1 MKLLFLYDA
10 NTRKAYNFVQGFS
23 FHIRAHCLLVELSEP
38 LSDRFFSLD
47 DLQQKAKIKNRRRE
61 HLSRVESISAI
72 IGKNGSGKTMTA
84 RLMGR
89 LFGEF
94 PPYRGWMEIVADG
107 TEVILYGK
115 NDIDIFEAKN
125 NLERHGFLVV
135 DKRGKKVVECP
146 YECIYYT
153 PFCADHKVWS
163 DEQGHYYE
171 LSPAAYFDQPDCK
184 ISKVVIPSPQSVEIQ
199 TTPLKKYS
207 HLMQEEVIEF
217 VADYY
222 ANGLDGI
229 AHGSFPIPSYASIS
243 DDRFQTVEMISARE
257 DARNDVS
264 VAGSAYKDLFLF
276 AAGEL
281 NVQAMC
287 CAILKAAV
295 MLIDKKLS
303 KLDYSEIKKSKFLK
317 FLKALCEFGKLVRAA
332 DREKGRAGE
341 LGMIW
346 HRVLKKD
353 QRSECYEIITNALEL
368 MASEKEACQIV
379 KWDQLNIIWKA
390 LVKIDEKY
398 EGDFDDDMMLCSFK
412 DHESYSNFVN
422 MMLAHSKMELEKP
435 FINVSIA
442 NVSSGEMSYLMMFSR
457 LHSVMKKLGYSRV
470 KEVSNKRPL
479 NVVLFMD
486 EAETTMHPEWQRQ
499 LVSNIIWYFEG
510 FTSNVR
516 AHVIFASHSPM
527 LLSDLPIDN
536 VIFLD
541 NEYEKSGM
549 RNTFGANI
557 FELYR
562 LAFNQ
567 ANGPMGAFAKR
578 KIDKALKK
586 VAELVTAKHLNYG
599 TNNVDEDPLE
609 LDDETEATL
618 KLIGDP
624 LIDRYLKSLH
634 EGGLL

>member
-1 MKLLFLYDA
+1 
-10 NTRKAYNFVQGFS
+10 
-23 FHIRAHCLLVELSEP
+23 
-38 LSDRFFSLD
+38 
-47 DLQQKAKIKNRRRE
+47 
-61 HLSRVESISAI
+61 
-72 IGKNGSGKTMTA
+72 
-84 RLMGR
+84 
-89 LFGEF
+89 
-94 PPYRGWMEIVADG
+94 
-107 TEVILYGK
+107 
-115 NDIDIFEAKN
+115 
-125 NLERHGFLVV
+125 
-135 DKRGKKVVECP
+135 
-146 YECIYYT
+146 
-153 PFCADHKVWS
+153 
-163 DEQGHYYE
+163 
-171 LSPAAYFDQPDCK
+171 
-184 ISKVVIPSPQSVEIQ
+184 
-199 TTPLKKYS
+199 
-207 HLMQEEVIEF
+207 
-217 VADYY
+217 
-222 ANGLDGI
+222 
-229 AHGSFPIPSYASIS
+229 
-243 DDRFQTVEMISARE
+243 
-257 DARNDVS
+257 
-264 VAGSAYKDLFLF
+264 
-276 AAGEL
+276 
-281 NVQAMC
+281 
-287 CAILKAAV
+287 
-295 MLIDKKLS
+295 
-303 KLDYSEIKKSKFLK
+303 
-317 FLKALCEFGKLVRAA
+317 
-332 DREKGRAGE
+332 
-341 LGMIW
+341 
-346 HRVLKKD
+346 
-353 QRSECYEIITNALEL
+353 
-368 MASEKEACQIV
+368 
-379 KWDQLNIIWKA
+379 
-390 LVKIDEKY
+390 
-398 EGDFDDDMMLCSFK
+398 
-412 DHESYSNFVN
+412 